1 MKKNILIIY
10 TDQLKRDV
18 LGCYG
23 GNEVSTPNIDALK
36 EDGVILDNFY
46 TPSAVCTPSRGCLMT
61 GRYPHRNGAYRNGVP
76 VNTEEHGFAE
86 VFEQAGYHTG
96 YLGKWHLADHKE
108 IGDKLG
114 EYNSLGFYDL
124 SEF

>member
-61 GRYPHRNGAYRNGVP
+61 
-76 VNTEEHGFAE
+76 
-86 VFEQAGYHTG
+86 
-96 YLGKWHLADHKE
+96 
-108 IGDKLG
+108 
-114 EYNSLGFYDL
+114 
-124 SEF
+124 

>member
-46 TPSAVCTPSRGCLMT
+46 TCSVYSIQRLFDDRKVSA
-61 GRYPHRNGAYRNGVP
+61 
-76 VNTEEHGFAE
+76 
-86 VFEQAGYHTG
+86 
-96 YLGKWHLADHKE
+96 
-108 IGDKLG
+108 
-114 EYNSLGFYDL
+114 
-124 SEF
+124 

>member
-61 GRYPHRNGAYRNGVP
+61 GRYPHRNGAYRNGVRCP
-76 VNTEEHGFAE
+76 P
-86 VFEQAGYHTG
+86 AG
-96 YLGKWHLADHKE
+96 
-108 IGDKLG
+108 
-114 EYNSLGFYDL
+114 
-124 SEF
+124 